1 MTVVRMIM
9 IMMII
14 TIRFDDVINDDDS
27 SNIDND
33 IDDDSIGNLND
44 DDADVNGGN
53 GDDDDDGAVYEY

>member
-1 MTVVRMIM
+1 MIMMVMVTMITKIMTVVRMIM

-33 IDDDSIGNLND
+33 VDDDSIGN
-44 DDADVNGGN
+44 
-53 GDDDDDGAVYEY
+53 